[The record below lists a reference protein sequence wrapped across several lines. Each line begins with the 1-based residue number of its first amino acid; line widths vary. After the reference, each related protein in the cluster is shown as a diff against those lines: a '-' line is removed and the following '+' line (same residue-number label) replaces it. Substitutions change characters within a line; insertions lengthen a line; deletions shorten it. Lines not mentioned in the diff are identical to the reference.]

1 MKELITWLF
10 GISLLVNAG
19 LFIPQIIKILKTKS
33 AKDFSI
39 LTFGGF
45 NVLQIV
51 GILYGYIQS
60 DFTLMWGMVVSLI
73 ACGSVT
79 SLAFIYRKN

>member
-51 GILYGYIQS
+51 GILYGYIQN

-79 SLAFIYRKN
+79 LLAFIYRKN

>member
-51 GILYGYIQS
+51 GILYGYIQN
-60 DFTLMWGMVVSLI
+60 DFTLMWGMVASLI

-79 SLAFIYRKN
+79 LLAFIYRKN